1 MIVGTGSARG
11 SGRRC
16 AGGLGRAGVAPGDE
30 GHEGNSTDVPPGT
43 VSLARPMET
52 NSIGP
57 ELDWDT
63 EAWLEVRTRAQQAGQ
78 AYIWLNLV
86 EQRLRAVV
94 AAVLRP
100 IYEPVHGHDDWVVA
114 AAGPAGQEW
123 VQRAVAVREVSR
135 RKGYLLDPADDNV
148 LSFLTLPQLR
158 ELMVQHWPCF
168 EPYVDD
174 RRDVELA
181 LDELE
186 VTRNVVSRNR
196 ALSEAVLNQA
206 ERASARLLEI
216 LGSSGDV
223 PSARRLPIDAVEDLV
238 GDRYADVVA
247 VHSDRVRLLRQFPAE
262 DIFGGA
268 RRLDAIGI
276 GLNLLVQNFSGRR
289 LVRLAESGCRVRLLF
304 LNPASSAVKR
314 RERELGI
321 KRGELSRAVEMN
333 ILHMRRVRSA
343 SVTRAPSRSRSST
356 RRPASRPTSW
366 TATAPTASRSCR
378 PICGGCAVS
387 RRRSWCC
394 ATAAGWSSRTRST
407 KAGFSPRTAR
417 SSSLCGR
424 IRGQCPELSQ
434 CGPVTE
440 CGPAAEA
447 ECGPLIVSGPW
458 EGGDHWGK
466 APPRRG
472 TAHGLAP

>member
-1 MIVGTGSARG
+1 MG
-11 SGRRC
+11 SG
-16 AGGLGRAGVAPGDE
+16 GLELPPGDE
-30 GHEGNSTDVPPGT
+30 GHEGNSTDVPPGA
-43 VSLARPMET
+43 VSLARPMEMG
-52 NSIGP
+52 SIGP
-57 ELDWDT
+57 ELDWGAD
-63 EAWLEVRTRAQQAGQ
+63 AWREVRTRAQRAGR

-100 IYEPVHGHDDWVVA
+100 IYEPVHGDEWVVA
-114 AAGPAGQEW
+114 AVGPAGQEW

-168 EPYVDD
+168 EPYFDE

-196 ALSEAVLNQA
+196 ALSEAVLGQA
-206 ERASARLLEI
+206 ERAAAKLLEI
-216 LGSSGDV
+216 LGAGSDV
-223 PSARRLPIDAVEDLV
+223 PSARRLPVDAVEDLV
-238 GDRYADVVA
+238 GDRYADVVG

-262 DIFGGA
+262 DLFGGA

-333 ILHMRRVRSA
+333 ILHMRRVRSKLRDPGA
-343 SVTRAPSRSRSST
+343 FEIQVFDETPRFTAYLVDGDGSDGVAVVQSYLRRTRGMEAPVLVLRGGGRVVKPGDMDEEGLFPT
-356 RRPASRPTSW
+356 YREEFEVAWADSRP
-366 TATAPTASRSCR
+366 
-378 PICGGCAVS
+378 VS
-387 RRRSWCC
+387 
-394 ATAAGWSSRTRST
+394 
-407 KAGFSPRTAR
+407 
-417 SSSLCGR
+417 
-424 IRGQCPELSQ
+424 
-434 CGPVTE
+434 
-440 CGPAAEA
+440 
-447 ECGPLIVSGPW
+447 
-458 EGGDHWGK
+458 
-466 APPRRG
+466 
-472 TAHGLAP
+472 

>member
-1 MIVGTGSARG
+1 MG
-11 SGRRC
+11 SG
-16 AGGLGRAGVAPGDE
+16 GLELPPGDE
-30 GHEGNSTDVPPGT
+30 GHEGNSTDVPPGA
-43 VSLARPMET
+43 VSLARPMEMG
-52 NSIGP
+52 SIGP
-57 ELDWDT
+57 ELDWGAD
-63 EAWLEVRTRAQQAGQ
+63 AWREVRTRAQRAGR

-100 IYEPVHGHDDWVVA
+100 IYEPVHSDDWVVA

-168 EPYVDD
+168 EPYFDE

-196 ALSEAVLNQA
+196 ALSEAVLGQA
-206 ERASARLLEI
+206 ERAAAKLLEI
-216 LGSSGDV
+216 LGAGSDT
-223 PSARRLPIDAVEDLV
+223 PSARRLPVDAVEDLV
-238 GDRYADVVA
+238 GDRYADAVG

-262 DIFGGA
+262 DLFGGA
-268 RRLDAIGI
+268 RRLDAVGI

-314 RERELGI
+314 RERELGL

-333 ILHMRRVRSA
+333 ILHMRRVRARLRDPGAFEIQVYDETPRFTAYLVDGDGSDGIA
-343 SVTRAPSRSRSST
+343 VVQSYLRRARGMEAPVLVLRGGGRVVKPDEIGEEGLFPT
-356 RRPASRPTSW
+356 YREEFEVAWADSRP
-366 TATAPTASRSCR
+366 
-378 PICGGCAVS
+378 VS
-387 RRRSWCC
+387 
-394 ATAAGWSSRTRST
+394 
-407 KAGFSPRTAR
+407 
-417 SSSLCGR
+417 
-424 IRGQCPELSQ
+424 
-434 CGPVTE
+434 
-440 CGPAAEA
+440 
-447 ECGPLIVSGPW
+447 
-458 EGGDHWGK
+458 
-466 APPRRG
+466 
-472 TAHGLAP
+472 

>member
-1 MIVGTGSARG
+1 MG
-11 SGRRC
+11 SG
-16 AGGLGRAGVAPGDE
+16 GLELPPGDE

-43 VSLARPMET
+43 VSLARPMDT
-52 NSIGP
+52 GAIGP
-57 ELDWDT
+57 ELNWDAD
-63 EAWLEVRTRAQQAGQ
+63 AWREVRTRAQRAGR

-168 EPYVDD
+168 EPYFDE

-196 ALSEAVLNQA
+196 ALSEAVLGQA
-206 ERASARLLEI
+206 ERASARLLEM
-216 LGSSGDV
+216 LGTGSDV
-223 PSARRLPIDAVEDLV
+223 PSARRLPVDAVEDLV

-262 DIFGGA
+262 DIFGSA
-268 RRLDAIGI
+268 RRLDAVGI

-333 ILHMRRVRSA
+333 ILHMRRVRSKLRDPGA
-343 SVTRAPSRSRSST
+343 FEIQVYDETPRFTAYLVDGDGSDGIAVVQSYLRRSRGMEAPVLVLRGGGKLVKPGEVDESGLFPT
-356 RRPASRPTSW
+356 YREEFELAWVDSRP
-366 TATAPTASRSCR
+366 
-378 PICGGCAVS
+378 VS
-387 RRRSWCC
+387 
-394 ATAAGWSSRTRST
+394 
-407 KAGFSPRTAR
+407 
-417 SSSLCGR
+417 
-424 IRGQCPELSQ
+424 
-434 CGPVTE
+434 
-440 CGPAAEA
+440 
-447 ECGPLIVSGPW
+447 
-458 EGGDHWGK
+458 
-466 APPRRG
+466 
-472 TAHGLAP
+472 

>member
-1 MIVGTGSARG
+1 MG
-11 SGRRC
+11 SG
-16 AGGLGRAGVAPGDE
+16 GLELPPGDE

-63 EAWLEVRTRAQQAGQ
+63 DAWLEVRTRAQRAGR

-333 ILHMRRVRSA
+333 ILHMRRVRSRLRDPGA
-343 SVTRAPSRSRSST
+343 FEIQVFDETPRFTAYLVDGDGSDGIAVVQTYLRRMRGLEAPVLVLRNGSRVVKSDEIDEGGLFPTYREEFELMW
-356 RRPASRPTSW
+356 ADSRP
-366 TATAPTASRSCR
+366 
-378 PICGGCAVS
+378 VS
-387 RRRSWCC
+387 
-394 ATAAGWSSRTRST
+394 
-407 KAGFSPRTAR
+407 
-417 SSSLCGR
+417 
-424 IRGQCPELSQ
+424 
-434 CGPVTE
+434 
-440 CGPAAEA
+440 
-447 ECGPLIVSGPW
+447 
-458 EGGDHWGK
+458 
-466 APPRRG
+466 
-472 TAHGLAP
+472 

>member
-1 MIVGTGSARG
+1 MG
-11 SGRRC
+11 SG
-16 AGGLGRAGVAPGDE
+16 GLELPPGDE
-30 GHEGNSTDVPPGT
+30 GHEGNSTDVPPGA
-43 VSLARPMET
+43 VSLARPMDRG
-52 NSIGP
+52 SIGP
-57 ELDWDT
+57 ELDWNAD
-63 EAWLEVRTRAQQAGQ
+63 AWLEVRTRAQRAGR

-100 IYEPVHGHDDWVVA
+100 IYEPVHGDDWVVA

-168 EPYVDD
+168 EPYVDE

-196 ALSEAVLNQA
+196 ALSEAVLAQA
-206 ERASARLLEI
+206 ERASAKLLEI
-216 LGSSGDV
+216 LGAGSDV
-223 PSARRLPIDAVEDLV
+223 PSARRLPVDAVEDLV
-238 GDRYADVVA
+238 GERYADVVG

-262 DIFGGA
+262 DLFGGA

-333 ILHMRRVRSA
+333 ILHMRRVRSKLRDPGA
-343 SVTRAPSRSRSST
+343 FEIQVFDETPRFTAYLVDGDGTDGVAVIQTYLRRTRGMEAPVLVLRGGNRVLKAHENGEAGLFDT
-356 RRPASRPTSW
+356 YREEFEVAWADSRP
-366 TATAPTASRSCR
+366 
-378 PICGGCAVS
+378 VS
-387 RRRSWCC
+387 
-394 ATAAGWSSRTRST
+394 
-407 KAGFSPRTAR
+407 
-417 SSSLCGR
+417 
-424 IRGQCPELSQ
+424 
-434 CGPVTE
+434 
-440 CGPAAEA
+440 
-447 ECGPLIVSGPW
+447 
-458 EGGDHWGK
+458 
-466 APPRRG
+466 
-472 TAHGLAP
+472 

>member
-1 MIVGTGSARG
+1 MG
-11 SGRRC
+11 SG
-16 AGGLGRAGVAPGDE
+16 GRELPPGDE
-30 GHEGNSTDVPPGT
+30 GHEGGSTEVPPGT

-52 NSIGP
+52 TSIGP
-57 ELDWDT
+57 ELDWDP
-63 EAWLEVRTRAQQAGQ
+63 EAWREVRTRAQRAGR

-100 IYEPVHGHDDWVVA
+100 VYEPVHGDDWTVA

-168 EPYVDD
+168 EPYIDD

-216 LGSSGDV
+216 LGSGADV
-223 PSARRLPIDAVEDLV
+223 PSARRLPTDAVEDLV
-238 GDRYADVVA
+238 GDRYADVVG
-247 VHSDRVRLLRQFPAE
+247 VHPDRVRLLRQFPAE

-304 LNPASSAVKR
+304 LNPASGAVKR

-333 ILHMRRVRSA
+333 ILHMRRVRSRLRDPDA
-343 SVTRAPSRSRSST
+343 FEIQVFDETPRFTAYLVDGDGADGVAVVQSYLRRTRGLEAPVLVLRNGGRVLKSDEIEESGLFPTYREEFEVMW
-356 RRPASRPTSW
+356 ADSRP
-366 TATAPTASRSCR
+366 
-378 PICGGCAVS
+378 VS
-387 RRRSWCC
+387 
-394 ATAAGWSSRTRST
+394 
-407 KAGFSPRTAR
+407 
-417 SSSLCGR
+417 
-424 IRGQCPELSQ
+424 
-434 CGPVTE
+434 
-440 CGPAAEA
+440 
-447 ECGPLIVSGPW
+447 
-458 EGGDHWGK
+458 
-466 APPRRG
+466 
-472 TAHGLAP
+472 

>member
-1 MIVGTGSARG
+1 MG
-11 SGRRC
+11 SG
-16 AGGLGRAGVAPGDE
+16 GLELPPGDG
-30 GHEGNSTDVPPGT
+30 GHEGSSTDAPPGA
-43 VSLARPMET
+43 VSLARPME
-52 NSIGP
+52 IGA
-57 ELDWDT
+57 ELDWGAD
-63 EAWLEVRTRAQQAGQ
+63 AWREVRTRAQRAGR

-100 IYEPVHGHDDWVVA
+100 IYEPVHGEDDWVVA

-168 EPYVDD
+168 EPYFDE

-196 ALSEAVLNQA
+196 ALSEAVLAQA
-206 ERASARLLEI
+206 ERASAKLLEI
-216 LGSSGDV
+216 LGAGSDV
-223 PSARRLPIDAVEDLV
+223 PSARRLPVDAVENLV
-238 GDRYADVVA
+238 GDRYADVVG
-247 VHSDRVRLLRQFPAE
+247 VHSDRVRLMRQFPAE

-321 KRGELSRAVEMN
+321 KRGELSRSVEMN
-333 ILHMRRVRSA
+333 ILHMRRVRARLRDPGAFEIQVYDETPRFTAYLVDGDGSDGIA
-343 SVTRAPSRSRSST
+343 VVQSYLRRTRGMEAPVFVLRGGGRVLKPDEVGEEGLFGT
-356 RRPASRPTSW
+356 YREEFEVAWADSRP
-366 TATAPTASRSCR
+366 
-378 PICGGCAVS
+378 VS
-387 RRRSWCC
+387 
-394 ATAAGWSSRTRST
+394 
-407 KAGFSPRTAR
+407 
-417 SSSLCGR
+417 
-424 IRGQCPELSQ
+424 
-434 CGPVTE
+434 
-440 CGPAAEA
+440 
-447 ECGPLIVSGPW
+447 
-458 EGGDHWGK
+458 
-466 APPRRG
+466 
-472 TAHGLAP
+472 